1 MKQIKF
7 LTTAF
12 LIGLL
17 FIGCDSDDSK
27 KSNNS
32 ASGFSRIDFTI
43 AGADRNGSFSIIDDL
58 NTQEIFTNGTV
69 YHSEEG
75 EFVNFGY
82 SDDIQEVNANFMIL
96 GGTGNHHYNAVSLE
110 DDGFLYSFQLF
121 FDTQTNM
128 SNDNHFLTKNL
139 SVTITEYQTENI
151 APGISYLNKIK
162 GTFSGTIVNFNEVA
176 SGTYQNEHTIEGTF
190 YYVMPNE

>member
-75 EFVNFGY
+75 EFVNFG
-82 SDDIQEVNANFMIL
+82 
-96 GGTGNHHYNAVSLE
+96 
-110 DDGFLYSFQLF
+110 
-121 FDTQTNM
+121 
-128 SNDNHFLTKNL
+128 
-139 SVTITEYQTENI
+139 
-151 APGISYLNKIK
+151 
-162 GTFSGTIVNFNEVA
+162 
-176 SGTYQNEHTIEGTF
+176 
-190 YYVMPNE
+190 